1 MMSGWNL
8 IQKKEVNLMKTT
20 RLLRRCVVIAGL
32 LWVGI
37 SAGTFLQEAGAAT
50 EQLGEVIT
58 LKIEGWTCASCEK
71 DIRRALLAVPGVK
84 HADVRYALG
93 GAVVTVEPNRVSQE
107 QLIKAVAS
115 AGNILSSYR
124 ATVIPNG
131 TLAAQSG
138 EKGGGGKWFGNL
150 FK

>member
-1 MMSGWNL
+1 
-8 IQKKEVNLMKTT
+8 MKTT
-20 RLLRRCVVIAGL
+20 RFLRSCVVIAGM

-37 SAGTFLQEAGAAT
+37 SAGALLQEAGAAA
-50 EQLGEVIT
+50 EQPGEITT

-84 HADVRYALG
+84 QVDVRYALG
-93 GAVVTVEPNRVSQE
+93 GAVVTIEPNRVSQE

-131 TLAAQSG
+131 TLAAQAG
-138 EKGGGGKWFGNL
+138 EKSEGWKWFGNL

>member
-1 MMSGWNL
+1 ME
-8 IQKKEVNLMKTT
+8 EVNPMKTT
-20 RLLRRCVVIAGL
+20 RFLRSCVVIAGM

-37 SAGTFLQEAGAAT
+37 SSGALLQEAGAAA
-50 EQLGEVIT
+50 EQPGEITT

-84 HADVRYALG
+84 QADVRYALG
-93 GAVVTVEPNRVSQE
+93 GAVVTIEPNRVSQE
-107 QLIKAVAS
+107 QLIKAVA
-115 AGNILSSYR
+115 ILSSYR

-131 TLAAQSG
+131 TLSAQAG
-138 EKGGGGKWFGNL
+138 EKSEAWKWFRNL

>member
-1 MMSGWNL
+1 
-8 IQKKEVNLMKTT
+8 MKTT
-20 RLLRRCVVIAGL
+20 RFLRRCVVIAGM
-32 LWVGI
+32 LWVGT
-37 SAGTFLQEAGAAT
+37 SAGAFLHEAGAAA
-50 EQLGEVIT
+50 EQPGAVVT
-58 LKIEGWTCASCEK
+58 LKIEGWTCASCEQ

-131 TLAAQSG
+131 TLAAQAG
-138 EKGGGGKWFGNL
+138 EKSGGGKWFGNL

>member
-1 MMSGWNL
+1 MRG
-8 IQKKEVNLMKTT
+8 I
-20 RLLRRCVVIAGL
+20 LLQVSVIVIAVMIG
-32 LWVGI
+32 GQA
-37 SAGTFLQEAGAAT
+37 STDAAASPQAT
-50 EQLGEVIT
+50 PANPAGEVIT
-58 LKIEGWTCASCEK
+58 LKIEGWTCARCEK

-84 HADVRYALG
+84 QVDVRYALG

-124 ATVIPNG
+124 ATVTQNG
-131 TLAAQSG
+131 TLAAQAG
-138 EKGGGGKWFGNL
+138 EKSEGLKWFGNL

>member
-1 MMSGWNL
+1 MRGIVLQVSV
-8 IQKKEVNLMKTT
+8 I
-20 RLLRRCVVIAGL
+20 VIAVMIGGQAL
-32 LWVGI
+32 
-37 SAGTFLQEAGAAT
+37 ADAASSPQVT
-50 EQLGEVIT
+50 PANPTGEVIT

-84 HADVRYALG
+84 QVDVRYALG
-93 GAVVTVEPNRVSQE
+93 GAVVTIEPNRVSQE

-131 TLAAQSG
+131 TLAAQAG
-138 EKGGGGKWFGNL
+138 EKSEGWKWFGNL

>member
-1 MMSGWNL
+1 MRG
-8 IQKKEVNLMKTT
+8 I
-20 RLLRRCVVIAGL
+20 LLHVSVIVIAVMIGGQAL
-32 LWVGI
+32 
-37 SAGTFLQEAGAAT
+37 ADAASSPQVT
-50 EQLGEVIT
+50 PANPTGEVIT

-71 DIRRALLAVPGVK
+71 DIRRGLLAVPGVK
-84 HADVRYALG
+84 QVDVRYALG
-93 GAVVTVEPNRVSQE
+93 GAVVTIEPNRVSQE

-131 TLAAQSG
+131 TLAAQAG
-138 EKGGGGKWFGNL
+138 EKSEGWKWFGNL

>member
-1 MMSGWNL
+1 
-8 IQKKEVNLMKTT
+8 MKAT
-20 RLLRRCVVIAGL
+20 RLLRSCIVIVGMI
-32 LWVGI
+32 WVGI
-37 SAGTFLQEAGAAT
+37 SAGAFLQEASAVAD
-50 EQLGEVIT
+50 QPGEVTT

-71 DIRRALLAVPGVK
+71 DIRRTLLAVPGVK
-84 HADVRYALG
+84 QADVRYALG

-131 TLAAQSG
+131 TLSAQAG
-138 EKGGGGKWFGNL
+138 EKSEGWKWFGNL

>member
-1 MMSGWNL
+1 
-8 IQKKEVNLMKTT
+8 MKTT
-20 RLLRRCVVIAGL
+20 VSLVS
-32 LWVGI
+32 WVLIGCMI
-37 SAGTFLQEAGAAT
+37 WGGTLAGAAPSQGAT
-50 EQLGEVIT
+50 SADPTAEIIT

-71 DIRRALLAVPGVK
+71 DICRALLAVPGVK
-84 HADVRYALG
+84 QVDVRYDLG
-93 GAVVTVEPNRVSQE
+93 GAVLTIEPNRVSQE

-131 TLAAQSG
+131 TLSAQAG
-138 EKGGGGKWFGNL
+138 EKSEGWKWFGNL